1 MRTIEFGIGD
11 ATNVRF
17 GASAL
22 WEVVT
27 SLRVLRDPAHHPVH
41 LPWVRRVRPL
51 DLPLLAD
58 LVGSSV
64 QRHYMP
70 DLLTPTPTSLTT
82 SIDDDLDRLLSTPPA
97 EVRAQL
103 EHLRDRWTPR
113 LQALHDDP
121 SRLSEVAD
129 QIARYWELCLA
140 PYWARIT
147 AVNEAEVF
155 DRGQQLA
162 GEGTA
167 AVLNDLHERVRWDG
181 AELTVSGT
189 RCFGA
194 QALDGGGLCL
204 VPSVFVWP
212 SVLVVADDETAQLAY
227 PARGVATVWEGGFPA
242 APALEGVLGRS
253 KARLIA
259 ALHSPLSTTAV
270 ARELDLSV
278 SSVSEHL
285 TALRAAGLVTTHR
298 AGRSTLN
305 TRTPLGEALLT
316 GGGL

>member
-11 ATNVRF
+11 VTNVRF
-17 GASAL
+17 GASAM

-27 SLRVLRDPAHHPVH
+27 SLRVLRDPDHHPVH
-41 LPWVRRVRPL
+41 LPWVRRVRPPEV
-51 DLPLLAD
+51 PLLTD

-70 DLLTPTPTSLTT
+70 DLLTPTPTSLAT
-82 SIDDDLDRLLSTPPA
+82 SLDDDLERLLDTPPA
-97 EVRAQL
+97 VVRAQL
-103 EHLRDRWTPR
+103 EHLRGRWTPR
-113 LQALHDDP
+113 LQGLYDEPA
-121 SRLSEVAD
+121 RLSEVAD
-129 QIARYWELCLA
+129 QIAAYWELCLA

-147 AVNEAEVF
+147 TVNEAEVF
-155 DRGQQLA
+155 GRGRQLA

-227 PARGVATVWEGGFPA
+227 PSRGVATVWEGGFPA
-242 APALEGVLGRS
+242 APALEGILGRS

-285 TALRAAGLVTTHR
+285 TALRAAGLVTTRR

-305 TRTPLGEALLT
+305 TRTPLGDALLT
-316 GGGL
+316 GGD

>member
-11 ATNVRF
+11 VTNVRF
-17 GASAL
+17 GASAM

-27 SLRVLRDPAHHPVH
+27 SLRVLRDPSHHPVH
-41 LPWVRRVRPL
+41 LPWVRRVPPL

-82 SIDDDLDRLLSTPPA
+82 SIDDDLERLLRTPPA

-103 EHLRDRWTPR
+103 EHLRGRWTPR
-113 LQALHDDP
+113 LQALYDEP
-121 SRLSEVAD
+121 ARLSDVAD
-129 QIARYWELCLA
+129 QLARYWELCLA

-167 AVLNDLHERVRWDG
+167 AVLNDLHQRVGWDG

-212 SVLVVADDETAQLAY
+212 SVLVVADEETAQLAY
-227 PARGVATVWEGGFPA
+227 PPRGVATVWEGGFPA
-242 APALEGVLGRS
+242 APALEAVLGRS

-278 SSVSEHL
+278 SSASEHL
-285 TALRAAGLVTTHR
+285 TALRAAGLVTTRR

-316 GGGL
+316 GGGR